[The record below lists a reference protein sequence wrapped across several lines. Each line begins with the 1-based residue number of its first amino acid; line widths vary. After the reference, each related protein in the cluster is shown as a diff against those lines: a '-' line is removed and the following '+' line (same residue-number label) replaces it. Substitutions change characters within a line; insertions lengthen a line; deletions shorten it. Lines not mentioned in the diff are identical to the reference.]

1 MLTGAGCVGRCLVQ
15 DFHSV
20 NVCRMNGVCWSQGL
34 RESWVSA
41 GAGDWEVPREGRA
54 HPWGWGGR
62 ELVPGGEGSAH
73 LPDEGFD
80 LYSEGNG
87 KLRAGGVTG
96 SKWCLSI
103 SLAGHQQR
111 TFWSKAWS
119 KASRGGGGRQGQ
131 RGRGRVCTCPGASGQ
146 VMVMSPPPPLCRG
159 AVHTSALSSGQ
170 SHPPARR
177 RRERHREVENF
188 SGTPKTREH
197 CLLSPPRSTRTGA
210 QLRAIRLLWRR
221 WSEFA
226 EVKDLRVCQ
235 LTGRGVICGEKMGSS
250 TLSSAA
256 EDHGGLHGGLLKLLL
271 ERRRAHLHTNVMNN
285 ASTLGRHPARCRLAQ
300 RWEPDRHQRT
310 LPCPPE
316 AVVSHSWDERDGK
329 LEALGKRHSMVIV
342 LAAKKEANTEENSQE
357 KKRRMALL

>member
-235 LTGRGVICGEKMGSS
+235 LTGFPEMITRETWGDKEGGS
-250 TLSSAA
+250 
-256 EDHGGLHGGLLKLLL
+256 
-271 ERRRAHLHTNVMNN
+271 
-285 ASTLGRHPARCRLAQ
+285 
-300 RWEPDRHQRT
+300 
-310 LPCPPE
+310 
-316 AVVSHSWDERDGK
+316 
-329 LEALGKRHSMVIV
+329 EALGNRRAQPGILLGAQKTHTELCCHGSLPNASLGLNWPW
-342 LAAKKEANTEENSQE
+342 LAQAQPIFTFQIAKQN
-357 KKRRMALL
+357 

>member
-285 ASTLGRHPARCRLAQ
+285 G
-300 RWEPDRHQRT
+300 T
-310 LPCPPE
+310 LPG
-316 AVVSHSWDERDGK
+316 ADWHRDGNQTDTRGPYPVRQK
-329 LEALGKRHSMVIV
+329 LWSHTRGMNV
-342 LAAKKEANTEENSQE
+342 
-357 KKRRMALL
+357 MAR